1 MAVEEAPISPAPESS
16 SGGSTRRLLALYK
29 QGHASALELLFQREI
44 PLLRKWAHGRLPR
57 WARSMADTADLIQG
71 ALTRTLPRLQ
81 RFEPRREKALQA
93 YLRTAV
99 ANQIRDELRR
109 IGRAQVDSLTEST
122 VDPTDPRPLPA
133 DALIEDENRR
143 RFAAALQRLSETDRQ
158 AVVARLELGYS
169 YDQIALL
176 LDKRSANT
184 ARMTVTRA
192 VARLVDEMTSDSGK

>member
-1 MAVEEAPISPAPESS
+1 MAVEESPAPPAADQPSA
-16 SGGSTRRLLALYK
+16 GSTRRLLDLYK

-44 PLLRKWAHGRLPR
+44 PLLRRWAHGRLPK

-71 ALTRTLPRLQ
+71 ALTRTLPHLH
-81 RFEPRREKALQA
+81 RFEPKREKALQA

-99 ANQIRDELRR
+99 ANQIRDELQRFRR
-109 IGRAQVDSLTEST
+109 APVDSLTEST
-122 VDPTDPRPLPA
+122 ADPADPAPLPA
-133 DALIEDENRR
+133 DVMIENENRR
-143 RFAAALQRLSETDRQ
+143 RFAAALETLSETDRQ

-192 VARLVDEMTSDSGK
+192 VARLVEAMTGDSNR